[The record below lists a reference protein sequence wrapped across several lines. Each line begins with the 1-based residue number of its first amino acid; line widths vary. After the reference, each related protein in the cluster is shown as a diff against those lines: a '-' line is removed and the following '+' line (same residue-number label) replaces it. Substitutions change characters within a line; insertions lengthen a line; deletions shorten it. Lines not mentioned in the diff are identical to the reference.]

1 MKVLVIDDQRT
12 MRQMVAMIYQ
22 KIAVSSFHLL
32 EMQLPPKLVLVAN
45 TTTFFLI
52 QFEYPGVV
60 IDCYTALSGEQ
71 AIRMCREHRFHIIT
85 MDQQMSVD
93 YCQSLV
99 HEMSEGTRPD
109 EDEIPTFVRFGAD
122 KIANAKKRQA
132 YFKNDKWIQV
142 SSSILMKDL
151 TRRPDSHT

>member
-1 MKVLVIDDQRT
+1 
-12 MRQMVAMIYQ
+12 
-22 KIAVSSFHLL
+22 
-32 EMQLPPKLVLVAN
+32 MQLLPKLVLVAN

-99 HEMSEGTRPD
+99 DEMAEGTRPD